1 MAVALK
7 KLDRTIM
14 ELNPDKSSLLKQF
27 PGFDHEES
35 VQIRNFAGGEISLNF
50 IKCVLY
56 KAYYKSKC

>member
-35 VQIRNFAGGEISLNF
+35 VQIRNFAGGGGDFLEF
-50 IKCVLY
+50 Y
-56 KAYYKSKC
+56 KMCAI

>member
-35 VQIRNFAGGEISLNF
+35 VQIRNFAGGGDFLEF
-50 IKCVLY
+50 Y
-56 KAYYKSKC
+56 KMCAI